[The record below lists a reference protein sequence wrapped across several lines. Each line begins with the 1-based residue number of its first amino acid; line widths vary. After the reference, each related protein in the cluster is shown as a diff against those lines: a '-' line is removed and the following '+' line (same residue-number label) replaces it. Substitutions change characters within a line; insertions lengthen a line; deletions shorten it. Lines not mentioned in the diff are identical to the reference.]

1 MKLFRKIF
9 DRIKSIK
16 LSYLRKKATKHYLY
30 VIQDLLEY
38 LEYVREELGFET
50 GEKRTETLR
59 NERNGTKATITFLLT
74 LLYAQ
79 GVFLPIEDEFGN
91 LYFDPASYEDSSHES

>member
-9 DRIKSIK
+9 SGLKKIRIGW
-16 LSYLRKKATKHYLY
+16 LRKRATKHYLY
-30 VIQDLLEY
+30 VIEDLLEY
-38 LEYVREELGFET
+38 LEYIRENLGYET
-50 GEKRTETLR
+50 SEKRTETLR

-91 LYFDPASYEDSSHES
+91 LYFDPASFDE

>member
-16 LSYLRKKATKHYLY
+16 IGLLRKKATKHYLY

-38 LEYVREELGFET
+38 LEYLRENLGFET
-50 GEKRTETLR
+50 NEKRIETLI

-74 LLYAQ
+74 ILYAQ
-79 GVFLPIEDEFGN
+79 GVFIAIEDEFGN
-91 LYFDPASYEDSSHES
+91 LYFDPASFEDSSHQS